1 MAYSKLHSSIV
12 HSSLWTEPDHIRIL
26 FITLLAIADSEG
38 YVFGS
43 RNGLIRLA
51 NLDPDDCAQ
60 TDPFQA
66 LLDPDKDSSDLLRN
80 PENEGRRIEAV
91 PGGFRILNFL
101 HYRGL
106 RHDGDRRDTNREAQR
121 RHRERVSQGQPASAK
136 VSQGQPQSAK
146 VSHSQPISE
155 AEAEADTERVN
166 TSSGNTLPVNKSGKA
181 PYSRSNERLLIGSLE
196 AILHTGEMESNGAI
210 WRMRIRSGKKE
221 RKALRNAIED
231 FSARTPDQQAKIHNR
246 AAWLTDR
253 YERCLKEIAC

>member
-1 MAYSKLHSSIV
+1 MAYSKLYSSIV

-26 FITLLAIADSEG
+26 FITLLAIADWEG
-38 YVFGS
+38 YVYGS

-91 PGGFRILNFL
+91 PGGFKILNFL
-101 HYRGL
+101 YYRGL
-106 RHDGDRRDTNREAQR
+106 RHDDDRREQNREAQQR
-121 RHRERVSQGQPASAK
+121 FRSKRASAK
-136 VSQGQPQSAK
+136 VSQHKPASAEVIQGK
-146 VSHSQPISE
+146 PISE
-155 AEAEADTERVN
+155 AEAEAERVN
-166 TSSGNTLPVNKSGKA
+166 TSSGNTLPVNKSTNP
-181 PYSRSNERLLIGSLE
+181 PYSRSNERILLGSLE
-196 AILHTGEMESNGAI
+196 HILNTGEMESNGAI

-231 FSARTPDQQAKIHNR
+231 FTARTPDQQAQIHNR

-253 YERCLKEIAC
+253 YERCLKESAC

>member
-1 MAYSKLHSSIV
+1 MSWSKLYSSIV

-26 FITLLAIADSEG
+26 FITLVAIADREG

-51 NLDPDDCAQ
+51 NLDPDECAKA
-60 TDPFQA
+60 DPFQA
-66 LLDPDKDSSDLLRN
+66 LMDPDKDSSDLLRN

-91 PGGFRILNFL
+91 AGGFRILNFPY
-101 HYRGL
+101 YRGL
-106 RHDGDRRDTNREAQR
+106 RHEDDRRDTNREAQR
-121 RHRERVSQGQPASAK
+121 RHRERVSQGQPQSAK
-136 VSQGQPQSAK
+136 VSHSQPRSATI
-146 VSHSQPISE
+146 SHSQPISE
-155 AEAEADTERVN
+155 AEAEEDTERVN
-166 TSSGNTLPVNKSGKA
+166 TSKGITLPVNKSGKS
-181 PYSRSNERLLIGSLE
+181 PYSRSSERLLLGSLE
-196 AILHTGEMESNGAI
+196 SILHTGEMESNGAI

-253 YERCLKEIAC
+253 YERCLKESAC